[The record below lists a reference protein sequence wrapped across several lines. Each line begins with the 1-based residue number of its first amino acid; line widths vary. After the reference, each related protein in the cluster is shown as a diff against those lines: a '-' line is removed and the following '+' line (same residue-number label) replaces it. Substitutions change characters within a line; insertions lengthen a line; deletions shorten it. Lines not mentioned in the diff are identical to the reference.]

1 MADAKPLDFRV
12 LRNGVTKDEF
22 QVSADPTDTD
32 ALEKRLKSW
41 LEGKRWHPV
50 RWKDF
55 EAEVRA
61 RGDSKVLAKVRC
73 P

>member
-12 LRNGVTKDEF
+12 IRKGVKQDEF
-22 QVSADPTDTD
+22 QVSADPADHE
-32 ALEKRLKSW
+32 ALEKKLKSW
-41 LEGKRWHPV
+41 LEGKKWHPV
-50 RWKDF
+50 RWKEF

-61 RGDSKVLAKVRC
+61 RGEGKVLAKVRC